1 MSVTRDEI
9 IAAIHGVT
17 GNPDTGVVHDITGG
31 IADAIDALLNPK
43 YVVGERGAE
52 VFTQVKETR

>member
-1 MSVTRDEI
+1 MPTHDEI

-31 IADAIDALLNPK
+31 IADAIDALVNPPASK
-43 YVVGERGAE
+43 PTEAAAYRPA
-52 VFTQVKETR
+52 KETR